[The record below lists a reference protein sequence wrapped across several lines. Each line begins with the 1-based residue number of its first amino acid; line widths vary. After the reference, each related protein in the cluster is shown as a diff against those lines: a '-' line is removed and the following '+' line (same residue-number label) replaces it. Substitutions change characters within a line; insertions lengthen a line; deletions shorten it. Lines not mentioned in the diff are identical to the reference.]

1 MLIKQKSLIVA
12 LTSGCIIS
20 AVLVLTLIGYAAYTK
35 IRSDNFRRQ
44 YDDSFKKF
52 QAEASGH

>member
-1 MLIKQKSLIVA
+1 MIKRKSLVVA

-20 AVLVLTLIGYAAYTK
+20 AVLVLTLVGYAAYTK

-44 YDDSFKKF
+44 YSESFKKF
-52 QAEASGH
+52 QTEDYGR